1 MVAYNAPFFSWNF
14 AMMQR
19 THLWYSVIFFRSLSV
34 SWFSSMS
41 RSVLWGLQWF
51 YFHTF
56 FLVYSRSHPRVHLF
70 VKKYLVSFVLKINV
84 EKQGSRASSN
94 VLTCGRKVYYYLL
107 LVNLAESRCLKIT
120 GHVNKGWTVL
130 FARNY
135 WSWDRSQ
142 PHPWRKLT
150 KADIRQV
157 FWRTPYFRKTL
168 RILFERWLK
177 HFEHFWIPISSRF
190 HLWLVLCF
198 FLPRGTVA
206 GVY

>member
-1 MVAYNAPFFSWNF
+1 MLHFFPE
-14 AMMQR
+14 
-19 THLWYSVIFFRSLSV
+19 TLLWCRGPTSDTQSYFSDPYLSLGSHQCPDLFFGD
-34 SWFSSMS
+34 FSDFTFI
-41 RSVLWGLQWF
+41 L
-51 YFHTF
+51 F
-56 FLVYSRSHPRVHLF
+56 FLFTQDLIQEYILDE
-70 VKKYLVSFVLKINV
+70 KYLVSFVLKINV

-107 LVNLAESRCLKIT
+107 LVNLAESRCLKII

-150 KADIRQV
+150 KEDIRQV